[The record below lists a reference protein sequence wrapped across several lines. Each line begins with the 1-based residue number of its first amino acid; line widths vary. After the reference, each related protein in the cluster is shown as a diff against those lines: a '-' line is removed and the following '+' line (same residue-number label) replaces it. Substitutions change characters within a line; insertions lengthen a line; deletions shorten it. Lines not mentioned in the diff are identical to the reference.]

1 VRRALVALAVLGA
14 LAALASAAAVQRSS
28 GAVFSRT
35 SDSGVQATADHV
47 HSWLHAYSQST
58 DPDGLTGYA
67 VRRNSSPSV
76 PAATGSDESVAVH
89 LGGYTGTTT
98 VNRVITIKTP
108 ATFPDTT
115 VTSVTVK
122 ASLVADSTT
131 GKQPISA
138 IGFAAS
144 GSTGRS
150 NPVTLGRG
158 VKDQLNLQVSV
169 TGLTYGT
176 LYVPTVKITVTSTGF
191 TTAYYVYSIP
201 VKVYYGTGAGPN

>member
-1 VRRALVALAVLGA
+1 MLVVLAA
-14 LAALASAAAVQRSS
+14 LAALAAAVAVQRSS

-35 SDSGVQATADHV
+35 SDSSVQTTTDHV
-47 HSWLHAYSQST
+47 HSWLHVYSQST

-76 PAATGSDESVAVH
+76 PAATGTDESVAVH

-108 ATFPDTT
+108 TAFPDGTI
-115 VTSVTVK
+115 TSVTVT
-122 ASLVADSTT
+122 ASLMADGST

-144 GSTGRS
+144 GSAGRT

-158 VKDQLNLQVSV
+158 VKDQMNLIVSV
-169 TGLTYGT
+169 AGLTYNT
-176 LYVPTVKITVTSTGF
+176 LYVPTVKITVTFTGF

-201 VKVYYGTGAGPN
+201 VKVYYGTGPGPN

>member
-1 VRRALVALAVLGA
+1 
-14 LAALASAAAVQRSS
+14 
-28 GAVFSRT
+28 
-35 SDSGVQATADHV
+35 VQATADHI

-76 PAATGSDESVAVH
+76 SAATGSDESVAVH

-115 VTSVTVK
+115 VTSVTVT
-122 ASLVADSTT
+122 ASLLADSTT

-144 GSTGRS
+144 GSTGRT

-158 VKDQLNLQVSV
+158 VKDQLNLRVSV
-169 TGLTYGT
+169 TGLTSNT
-176 LYVPTVKITVTSTGF
+176 LYVPTVKITVTFTGF

-201 VKVYYGTGAGPN
+201 VKVYYGSGAGPN

>member
-1 VRRALVALAVLGA
+1 MRRVLVTLVLLAA
-14 LAALASAAAVQRSS
+14 LAALASAVAVQRSS

-35 SDSGVQATADHV
+35 SDSSVQTTADHI
-47 HSWLHAYSQST
+47 HSWLYAYSQPT

-67 VRRNSSPSV
+67 VWRNSSPSV
-76 PAATGSDESVAVH
+76 PAATGINESIAVH
-89 LGGYTGTTT
+89 LGGYTARTT

-108 ATFPDTT
+108 PTFPDST
-115 VTSVTVK
+115 VTSVTVT

-138 IGFAAS
+138 VGFAAS
-144 GSTGRS
+144 GSTGRT

-158 VKDQLNLQVSV
+158 VKDQMNLVISV
-169 TGLTYGT
+169 TGLTNNT
-176 LYVPTVKITVTSTGF
+176 LYVPTVKITVTFTGF

-201 VKVYYGTGAGPN
+201 VKVYYGTGPGPN